1 MNSSAIFDVSVIDLI
16 SGLSRFSVLKDWDN
30 NLFEHEHIYVCKSE
44 RFGFTALIAIHS
56 TVNEQAIGGCRYKE
70 YTSFEAALN
79 DVLRLSKAMSLKN
92 KLCGVPFGGGKS
104 GSPTQRETT
113 S

>member
-1 MNSSAIFDVSVIDLI
+1 MIIQEITNI
-16 SGLSRFSVLKDWDN
+16 SYNGLYVRDN

-79 DVLRLSKAMSLKN
+79 LSLIHI
-92 KLCGVPFGGGKS
+92 
-104 GSPTQRETT
+104 
-113 S
+113 